1 MDDWGRKLKEGN
13 ICSHC
18 CVGERERE
26 RGEGDDNVG
35 SGVSVTEL
43 NQRCSD
49 KFFKSR
55 NNVQS
60 LRPSVPCVKLYGDL
74 LKVKLG
80 VVIVVPR
87 ELKTVTNKIGIFSV
101 LALLMLEKVI

>member
-1 MDDWGRKLKEGN
+1 ML
-13 ICSHC
+13 
-18 CVGERERE
+18 ERERE

-87 ELKTVTNKIGIFSV
+87 ELKTVTNKIGSFPFWRY
-101 LALLMLEKVI
+101 